1 MSRLFLIRHG
11 PTHAK
16 AMVGWSDVPADLTD
30 SARIAALCAHLPAN
44 ARLVSSDLIRTRS
57 TADALQGPGHR
68 RLPDEPGLREI
79 HFGDWELKTAADIE
93 LSHPDT
99 SRAFWTDPGPVAAPG
114 GESWDQ
120 MADRVSET
128 LERLANADEDLIVV
142 AHFAVILSQIAR
154 AQGVPP
160 REVLCHKIE
169 PLSVTTLEVSERD
182 RRVSAINQ
190 IL

>member
-30 SARIAALCAHLPAN
+30 EARLRALCAHLPKD
-44 ARLVSSDLIRTRS
+44 ARLVSSDLIRTKA
-57 TADALQGPGHR
+57 TADALQGPEHL
-68 RLPDEPGLREI
+68 RLPDEAGLREI
-79 HFGDWELKTAADIE
+79 HFGDWEMKTAADIE
-93 LSHPDT
+93 RSHPDT

-114 GESWDQ
+114 GESWDE
-120 MADRVSET
+120 MADRVSDT
-128 LERLANADEDLIVV
+128 LARLTAKGGDLIVV

-160 REVLCHKIE
+160 RDVLCHKIE
-169 PLSVTTLEVSERD
+169 PLSVTTLELSTEGTTVTN
-182 RRVSAINQ
+182 INQ
-190 IL
+190 TP